1 MFIFLEKQ
9 MPIYEYK
16 CQKCGALI
24 EVLQKIHAA
33 PLKICSSCGGEL
45 KKQVSSP
52 AIKFKGCGWYI
63 TDYAKKGAKHSAA
76 PVNNSTKKEKPKEK
90 EKPDKTKKDTASSP
104 AH

>member
-1 MFIFLEKQ
+1 

-24 EVLQKIHAA
+24 EALQKIHAA
-33 PLKICSSCGGEL
+33 PLKICSTCGGEL

-52 AIKFKGCGWYI
+52 AIQFKGSGWYI
-63 TDYAKKGAKHSAA
+63 TDYAHKGANCSA
-76 PVNNSTKKEKPKEK
+76 PPEKNSTKKATPKEK
-90 EKPDKTKKDTASSP
+90 ETPDKTKKDTASTP